1 MKRRQLGKTGEQ
13 IAADYLSQN
22 GYTILEKNFRSG
34 RFGEIDIIAE
44 EGSCICFIEVK
55 TRTSDLFG
63 APSEAVDRNKRQKIR
78 SLALIYLKQKRMG
91 EREIRFDVVEIIA
104 RNIKGEIVP
113 EKINLIRGAF

>member
-1 MKRRQLGKTGEQ
+1 MNRRQLGKTGEQ

>member
-1 MKRRQLGKTGEQ
+1 MNRRQLGKTGEQ
-13 IAADYLSQN
+13 IAADYLFQN

-63 APSEAVDRNKRQKIR
+63 APSEAVDYNKRQKIR
-78 SLALIYLKQKRMG
+78 SLAWIYLKQKRMG